1 MATLSIRPS
10 VKIVKQIQFKGGT
23 RLYSNRYYITDGE
36 PSNNTKWETLFDNI
50 VNAEKATAGPVVT
63 IVEALGYPA
72 GTDVAA
78 HSKSYSTVGTYSTGG
93 SDRQAPGE
101 CAALVRW
108 STSARS
114 LKNHPIYL
122 FKYYHSIYYNNSVTQ
137 DDLAAGQKT
146 ALGTYANA
154 WVTGFSDGTVTHK
167 LTSPQGHDATGYE
180 VHEYITH
187 RDFPYTPS
195 A

>member
-1 MATLSIRPS
+1 MPSLSIRPS
-10 VKIVKQIQFKGGT
+10 VKIVKSIQFKGGT
-23 RLYSNRYYITDGE
+23 RLYSNRYYLSGSE
-36 PSNNTKWETLFDNI
+36 PVDNTHWETLFDAI
-50 VNAEKATAGPVVT
+50 VNAEKATAGGVVT

-78 HSKSYSTVGTYSTGG
+78 HTKSYSTTGTYSTAGT
-93 SDRQAPGE
+93 DRQAPGE

-122 FKYYHSIYYNNSVTQ
+122 FKYYHSIYYDNSLNQ
-137 DDLAAGQKT
+137 DTLSPTQKT

-154 WVTGFSDGTVTHK
+154 WVTGFSDGTVTHH
-167 LTSPQGHDATGYE
+167 LTSPQGHDATGYT
-180 VHEYITH
+180 VGEYITH